1 MTSSCRGRC
10 EMNSMEKTR
19 QFLKSIGM
27 PEGDMYNLPTS
38 EKRFSDNGQY
48 RFEVPGIQ
56 SPKVMKSLLEAL
68 EDYGVYIH
76 RVTQT
81 QGIMRLTDQEIS
93 LMVEYAEKWKTD
105 LILAIG
111 PRATTDT
118 SASVHTEE
126 GVRMGYRLRGQEQIV
141 RAIEDVKRAVRLGC
155 KSFLI
160 YDEGCL
166 WVLNEMRK
174 AGEIPRECHFK
185 VSAHAGHGNPC
196 SAVVLNQIGANSIN
210 PVRDIQLPMLSA
222 MRQAIDIPIDIHT
235 ENPKSTGGFIR
246 HYEVPEMVRVAA
258 PIYLKTGGSVAQ
270 THSWDSTEE
279 DARKRAKQVALVN
292 RMIEQYYPEAI
303 QSPYGSIR

>member
-1 MTSSCRGRC
+1 MK
-10 EMNSMEKTR
+10 ETR
-19 QFLKSIGM
+19 EFLKKIGL
-27 PEGDMYNLPTS
+27 PSGDAYDLPTS
-38 EKRFSDNGQY
+38 EKRFNDGGQY

-56 SPKVMKSLLEAL
+56 GPKVMEALLE
-68 EDYGVYIH
+68 EMDRYGIYLH

-81 QGIMRLTDQEIS
+81 KGIMMLTDNEIMA
-93 LMVEYAEKWKTD
+93 MVKLAKEADTD

-118 SASVHTEE
+118 SASVNTVE

-141 RAIEDVKRAVRLGC
+141 RAVEDVKRAAALGC
-155 KSFLI
+155 RSFLV

-166 WVLNEMRK
+166 WLLDKMRK
-174 AGEIPRECHFK
+174 AEEIPADCHFK

-196 SAVVLNQIGANSIN
+196 SAKLLEEIGANSIN
-210 PVRDIQLPMLSA
+210 PVRDIQLQMLAA

-246 HYEVPEMVRVAA
+246 HYEVPEMIRVAA

-270 THSWDSTEE
+270 THSWDSTES
-279 DARKRAKQVALVN
+279 DAKKRAKQVSLVK
-292 RMIEQYYPEAI
+292 RVIDSYYPEAV
-303 QSPYGSIR
+303 QSPKGGLR